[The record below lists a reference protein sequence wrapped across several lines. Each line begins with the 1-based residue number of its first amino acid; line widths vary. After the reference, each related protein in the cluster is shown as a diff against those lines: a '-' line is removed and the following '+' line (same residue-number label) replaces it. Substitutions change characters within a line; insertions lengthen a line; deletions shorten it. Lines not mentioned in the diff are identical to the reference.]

1 MNVTKSYTGFVDVWF
16 FVVKCLY
23 QRNEVLDMNTAVL
36 VGRVG
41 RDAEIRYFESGKVKA
56 NFSIAVNRWDPK
68 TKSEVADWFNIDV
81 WDKLAEFAGEYV
93 KKGVQVAVDGRIGQ
107 NKWTDKAT
115 GNEREN
121 FLIIANSI
129 RLLGS
134 KRDIEQDQI

>member
-1 MNVTKSYTGFVDVWF
+1 MNKVILAGRLVRDPEVRYTQTG
-16 FVVKCLY
+16 K
-23 QRNEVLDMNTAVL
+23 AVASFTL
-36 VGRVG
+36 
-41 RDAEIRYFESGKVKA
+41 
-56 NFSIAVNRWDPK
+56 AVNRRF
-68 TKSEVADWFNIDV
+68 SRSADQQQTADFIPIVV

-121 FLIIANSI
+121 FLIIASSI

-134 KRDIEQDQI
+134 KRDIEQDQL

>member
-1 MNVTKSYTGFVDVWF
+1 MLNVTKSYVYFAEYMF
-16 FVVKCLY
+16 FVVKYLLKE
-23 QRNEVLDMNTAVL
+23 RGIDMNTAVL

-93 KKGVQVAVDGRIGQ
+93 KKGIQVAVDGRIGQ

-134 KRDIEQDQI
+134 KRDVEQEL

>member
-1 MNVTKSYTGFVDVWF
+1 
-16 FVVKCLY
+16 
-23 QRNEVLDMNTAVL
+23 MNTVVL

-68 TKSEVADWFNIDV
+68 TKSEIADWFNIDV

-93 KKGVQVAVDGRIGQ
+93 KKGTQLVVEGRIAQ

-115 GNEREN
+115 GNDRES
-121 FLIIANSI
+121 FLVVANNI

-134 KRDIEQDQI
+134 KRDLEQI

>member
-1 MNVTKSYTGFVDVWF
+1 
-16 FVVKCLY
+16 
-23 QRNEVLDMNTAVL
+23 MNTVVL

-68 TKSEVADWFNIDV
+68 TKSEVADWFNVDV

-93 KKGVQVAVDGRIGQ
+93 KKGVQVVVDGRIAQ

-115 GNEREN
+115 GSEREN
-121 FLIIANSI
+121 FLVNANNI
-129 RLLGS
+129 RLLSS
-134 KRDIEQDQI
+134 KRDIETL

>member
-1 MNVTKSYTGFVDVWF
+1 
-16 FVVKCLY
+16 
-23 QRNEVLDMNTAVL
+23 MNTVVL

-41 RDAEIRYFESGKVKA
+41 RDSEIKYFESGKVKA
-56 NFSIAVNRWDPK
+56 NFSIAVNRWDSK
-68 TKSEVADWFNIDV
+68 TKSEVADWFNVDV

-93 KKGVQVAVDGRIGQ
+93 KKGAQIVVDGRIAQ

-121 FLIIANSI
+121 FLVIANNI

-134 KRDIEQDQI
+134 KRDMETL

>member
-1 MNVTKSYTGFVDVWF
+1 
-16 FVVKCLY
+16 
-23 QRNEVLDMNTAVL
+23 MNTAVL

-41 RDAEIRYFESGKVKA
+41 RDAEIKYFESGKVKA

-93 KKGVQVAVDGRIGQ
+93 KKGAQVAVDGRIGQ

-121 FLIIANSI
+121 FLIIASSI

-134 KRDIEQDQI
+134 KRDIEQDQL